1 MMNNHLTHTPMI
13 FKDKCIAWCHLIR
26 LDKPIGIELLLYPT
40 LWSLFLASANYGKL
54 PSLKLVVIF
63 GLGAIF
69 MRSAGCAIN
78 DFADRK
84 VDGQV
89 ARTKNRPLADGRL
102 APKTAVVTFIALALL
117 SACLLLFLPVQ
128 VFYWSLIAVILAFI
142 YPFMKRYT
150 HLPQVVLAAAFG
162 WAVPMAFVAVNSQM
176 GQIGV
181 GMTGWLMFI
190 GYMCWTVAYDT
201 QYALCDKN
209 DDIKIGVKSTAILF
223 EKLFGKYDTHAILVL
238 QLIFMLIM
246 GLLIIDLTKGSK
258 LLMFNAFF
266 TVPLIS
272 LFAHQ
277 WRLIETKERLNG
289 FKAFLHNAVVGRY
302 LFLMIVGI
310 CVVLYR

>member
-1 MMNNHLTHTPMI
+1 MMKNHFTNTPMSA
-13 FKDKCIAWCHLIR
+13 KDKFIAWCHLIR

-102 APKTAVVTFIALALL
+102 APKTAVLTFVGLCLL

-150 HLPQVVLAAAFG
+150 HLPQVVLASAFG
-162 WAVPMAFVAVNSQM
+162 WAVPMAFVAVGSQM
-176 GQIGV
+176 QNSIIGKV
-181 GMTGWLMFI
+181 GMTGWLTFVA
-190 GYMCWTVAYDT
+190 YMCWTVAYDT
-201 QYALCDKN
+201 MYALCDKD

-223 EKLFGKYDTHAILVL
+223 EKVFGDNDVHFIMALQAIFL
-238 QLIFMLIM
+238 LIM
-246 GLLIIDLTKGSK
+246 AYLLSNFLTPY
-258 LLMFNAFF
+258 LLVWFL
-266 TVPLIS
+266 PLIAMMS
-272 LFAHQ
+272 YQ
-277 WRLIETKERLNG
+277 YRLIKSRERLNC
-289 FKAFLHNAVVGRY
+289 FKAFRHNAVVGRY
-302 LFLMIVGI
+302 MAGLVIGA
-310 CVVLYR
+310 CVYKFTT